1 MILFWLTTSLFLLIP
16 IFVLIKSLLNKNNK
30 NINVE
35 QSNDELYAQ
44 KLSEINSDINNR
56 LITEN
61 EANIAIKEL
70 ESSLKKDN
78 ENINLSNSKLQIL
91 NIKSKR
97 ILSLLILFIL
107 PVFVFTIY
115 IFIGNPNSIEKS
127 LLSEDLENIGNN
139 NEDLA
144 SLDEMLNRVE
154 KRLLDNQD
162 NIDDW
167 LMLANSY
174 VVLKRFTDA
183 VRAYENLYRLN
194 GDDPSLL
201 FRYADVLAMANSG
214 IFKGKPTELV
224 KKGLQLDPENTMGLW
239 LAGLAEYEEGRI
251 NKAIDYWQRVLP
263 KLEKGSDEEKNIKKY
278 IEFAAKENNISLD
291 NSVVEK
297 TNLSE
302 YSIKLN
308 IELSSDF
315 SAVDI
320 NNTVFIYAKP
330 VNSNIKMPIVVL
342 RKKVSDLPLELSL
355 DDSMSMLPNNKLSG
369 YESVIV
375 LARISKTGNAKS
387 EKGDLIGVSNPI
399 STRSK
404 ETIKIIINSIV
415 E

>member
-1 MILFWLTTSLFLLIP
+1 MILFWSIASSFLLIS
-16 IFVLIKSLLNKNNK
+16 IIVIIRTLFRNNDAKYSNKATH
-30 NINVE
+30 
-35 QSNDELYAQ
+35 DQ
-44 KLSEINSDINNR
+44 KLREIYIDIENKLISES
-56 LITEN
+56 
-61 EANIAIKEL
+61 EAKDAIIE
-70 ESSLKKDN
+70 LKKLIQKDS
-78 ENINLSNSKLQIL
+78 ENIDFTNSKLRNLKIRSKKIISIL
-91 NIKSKR
+91 I
-97 ILSLLILFIL
+97 FIL
-107 PVFVFTIY
+107 VPVFVLTIY
-115 IFIGNPNSIEKS
+115 SYIGSSNSIE
-127 LLSEDLENIGNN
+127 LLATNTSSQELSNDNLVSVE
-139 NEDLA
+139 
-144 SLDEMLNRVE
+144 EMLKGVE
-154 KRLLDNQD
+154 RRLIDDPDNA
-162 NIDDW
+162 NDW

-174 VVLKRFTDA
+174 VVLKRYTDA
-183 VRAYENLYRLN
+183 IRAYENLYRLN

>member
-1 MILFWLTTSLFLLIP
+1 MILFWSIASSFLLIS
-16 IFVLIKSLLNKNNK
+16 IIVIIRTLFRNNDAKYSNKATH
-30 NINVE
+30 
-35 QSNDELYAQ
+35 DQ
-44 KLSEINSDINNR
+44 KLREIYIDIENKLISES
-56 LITEN
+56 
-61 EANIAIKEL
+61 EAKDAIIE
-70 ESSLKKDN
+70 LKKLIQKDS
-78 ENINLSNSKLQIL
+78 ENIDFTNSKLRNLKIRSKKIISIL
-91 NIKSKR
+91 I
-97 ILSLLILFIL
+97 FIL
-107 PVFVFTIY
+107 VPVFVLTIY
-115 IFIGNPNSIEKS
+115 SYIGSSNSIE
-127 LLSEDLENIGNN
+127 LLATNTSSQELSNDNLVSVE
-139 NEDLA
+139 
-144 SLDEMLNRVE
+144 EMLKGVE
-154 KRLLDNQD
+154 RRLIDDPDNA
-162 NIDDW
+162 NDW

-291 NSVVEK
+291 NSAVEK

-308 IELSSDF
+308 IELSSEF

>member
-1 MILFWLTTSLFLLIP
+1 MILFWSIASSFLLIS
-16 IFVLIKSLLNKNNK
+16 IIVIIRTLFRNNDAKYSNKATH
-30 NINVE
+30 
-35 QSNDELYAQ
+35 DQ
-44 KLSEINSDINNR
+44 KLREIYIDIENKLISES
-56 LITEN
+56 
-61 EANIAIKEL
+61 EAKDAIIE
-70 ESSLKKDN
+70 LKKLIQKDS
-78 ENINLSNSKLQIL
+78 ENIDFTNSKLRNLKIRSKKIISIL
-91 NIKSKR
+91 I
-97 ILSLLILFIL
+97 FIL
-107 PVFVFTIY
+107 VPVFVLTIY
-115 IFIGNPNSIEKS
+115 SYIGSSNSIE
-127 LLSEDLENIGNN
+127 LLATNTSSQELSNDNLVSVE
-139 NEDLA
+139 
-144 SLDEMLNRVE
+144 EMLKGVE
-154 KRLLDNQD
+154 RRLIDDPDNA
-162 NIDDW
+162 NDW

-291 NSVVEK
+291 NSAVEK

-308 IELSSDF
+308 IELSSEF

-355 DDSMSMLPNNKLSG
+355 DDSMSMLPNNKLSS